1 MKVKTAFLASLLTVV
16 IMATSSSAEEPPT
29 PKTTADPS
37 ISPDYLALRVDPLTE
52 AELATELEAWQGIL
66 KAKASE
72 VAEAEIAVRSD
83 PSPEE
88 KEELLK
94 TISTLQKE
102 KSAIIERFDVV
113 TAAYELKG
121 GDPAPFKKYAAAVG
135 GIKTDVTDV
144 SSTWFFVTDWLQ
156 SKEGGIKLGL
166 NILIFFG
173 VMIGFWILARI
184 VSRLVKN
191 FLDRTAHISQLLE
204 NFINKTVGRVIIV
217 IGLIVA
223 LGAAG
228 VNVGAALALIGGGA
242 FILAFALQDT
252 LGNFA
257 NGLMLLIYRP
267 FDVGD
272 AVEIGG
278 VTGAVHEVSLVN
290 TTILTFDNQKVIV
303 PNKNVWGQVI
313 TNITGMPTRRVDMV
327 FGIGYNDDSDKAL
340 SILNKI
346 VAEHELVLESPA
358 PTIRINELADSSVNF
373 ICRPWTKTG
382 DYWTVHSEITDR
394 VKKEFD
400 AVGISIPYPQT
411 DVHLHHVGKAK
422 ESAA

>member
-1 MKVKTAFLASLLTVV
+1 MKVKTAFLASLLSVV
-16 IMATSSSAEEPPT
+16 VMATSSFAEEPLT
-29 PKTTADPS
+29 PQTTADPS
-37 ISPDYLALRVDPLTE
+37 ISPEHLALRVDPLTE

-72 VAEAEIAVRSD
+72 VAVAEIAVRSD

-88 KEELLK
+88 KAELLK
-94 TISTLQKE
+94 TISALQKE
-102 KSAIIERFDVV
+102 KAAIIERFDVV
-113 TAAYELKG
+113 TSAYELKG
-121 GDPAPFKKYAAAVG
+121 GDPGPFERYAAAVG

-144 SSTWFFVTDWLQ
+144 SSTWFYVTDWLQ

-166 NILIFFG
+166 SILIFFG
-173 VMIGFWILARI
+173 VMIVFWILARV

-191 FLDRTAHISQLLE
+191 FLVRTAHMSQLLTT
-204 NFINKTVGRVIIV
+204 FINKTIGRVVIA

-327 FGIGYNDDSDKAL
+327 FGIGYDDDTDKAL
-340 SILNKI
+340 SILRQ
-346 VAEHELVLESPA
+346 VVTEHALVLEEPA
-358 PTIRINELADSSVNF
+358 PAIRINELADSSVNL

-400 AVGISIPYPQT
+400 AAGISIPYPQT
-411 DVHLHHVGKAK
+411 DVHLHSMEKAK